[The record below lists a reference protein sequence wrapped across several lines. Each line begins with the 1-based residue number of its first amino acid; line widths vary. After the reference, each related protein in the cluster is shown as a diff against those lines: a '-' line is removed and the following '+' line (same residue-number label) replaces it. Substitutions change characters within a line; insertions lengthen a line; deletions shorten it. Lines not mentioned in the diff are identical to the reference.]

1 MLRLL
6 IFFMSPRST
15 RRAIFN
21 LVVLLVPLNLLAIVV
36 QFLVLGADA
45 IPLQDLILL
54 TSIVGTPFMLGG
66 QFIGARQVATKDR
79 LVEMATTDMLTR
91 LPNRRAFMERARS
104 ALSLNKGVMLL
115 LDADHFKDINDNYG
129 HAAGDHCLQVM
140 ADHLQGLLRS
150 DDVIG
155 RVGGEEFAIF
165 LPKATMETA
174 RQIGQRISMGL
185 LVETGSGSSLHFTV
199 SVGAASVG
207 PHMTLDEAL
216 RDADIALYR
225 AKTAGRARMEIAA

>member
-1 MLRLL
+1 
-6 IFFMSPRST
+6 
-15 RRAIFN
+15 
-21 LVVLLVPLNLLAIVV
+21 
-36 QFLVLGADA
+36 
-45 IPLQDLILL
+45 
-54 TSIVGTPFMLGG
+54 
-66 QFIGARQVATKDR
+66 
-79 LVEMATTDMLTR
+79 
-91 LPNRRAFMERARS
+91 
-104 ALSLNKGVMLL
+104 
-115 LDADHFKDINDNYG
+115 
-129 HAAGDHCLQVM
+129 M

-165 LPKATMETA
+165 LPEATMETA

-216 RDADIALYR
+216 RDADIALYK